1 MLSMV
6 ILSDHFCIFVIVI
19 SLDEYCYQMHIQSKC
34 CHCRSVEE
42 DKIDLVNLD
51 PVMSDYTMRCGTK
64 LDFQILPKG
73 PNQSVDIKITGE
85 NMYTEETDG
94 YQEGKVNACR

>member
-6 ILSDHFCIFVIVI
+6 NFHNNILFLLNFKVVQFYDYTFKITTRYF
-19 SLDEYCYQMHIQSKC
+19 
-34 CHCRSVEE
+34 RSVEE

-64 LDFQILPKG
+64 LDFQILPEG
-73 PNQSVDIKITGE
+73 PDQSVDIKITGE
-85 NMYTEETDG
+85 NMYTEDTDG
-94 YQEGKVNACR
+94 YKEGKSGKK

>member
-1 MLSMV
+1 M
-6 ILSDHFCIFVIVI
+6 D
-19 SLDEYCYQMHIQSKC
+19 
-34 CHCRSVEE
+34 E

-51 PVMSDYTMRCGTK
+51 PVLQDYTTRCGNK

-73 PNQSVDIKITGE
+73 EKESIDIKITAE

-94 YQEGKVNACR
+94 YKPGTFI

>member
-1 MLSMV
+1 M
-6 ILSDHFCIFVIVI
+6 
-19 SLDEYCYQMHIQSKC
+19 
-34 CHCRSVEE
+34 EE

-51 PVMSDYTMRCGTK
+51 PVLSDYTMRCGTK

-73 PNQSVDIKITGE
+73 PDQSVDIKIIGE

-94 YQEGKVNACR
+94 YVEGKYLKRIIAR